1 MYCVKRYR
9 ASIRQSGHV
18 CLCVCLRVCTCVRIE
33 CKKRRGIIFYTNAH
47 LPSLV
52 SSPLVTQTNLLRYFD
67 IVYPSDGDRED
78 LTTREL
84 LSLIPAIQSGTREK
98 LERMIEAGV
107 GEA

>member
-1 MYCVKRYR
+1 M
-9 ASIRQSGHV
+9 

-33 CKKRRGIIFYTNAH
+33 CQKEEEPSSILTHIV
-47 LPSLV
+47 LPSLL
-52 SSPLVTQTNLLRYFD
+52 SSPLVTQNNLLRYFD

>member
-1 MYCVKRYR
+1 M
-9 ASIRQSGHV
+9 
-18 CLCVCLRVCTCVRIE
+18 CTCVRIE
-33 CKKRRGIIFYTNAH
+33 CKKEEEPSSVLTHIV
-47 LPSLV
+47 LPSLL
-52 SSPLVTQTNLLRYFD
+52 SSPLVHSKHLLRYFD

>member
-1 MYCVKRYR
+1 M
-9 ASIRQSGHV
+9 
-18 CLCVCLRVCTCVRIE
+18 CTSVRIE
-33 CKKRRGIIFYTNAH
+33 CKKEEEPSSVLTHIV
-47 LPSLV
+47 LPSLL
-52 SSPLVTQTNLLRYFD
+52 SSPLILFQNNLLRYFD

>member
-1 MYCVKRYR
+1 M
-9 ASIRQSGHV
+9 
-18 CLCVCLRVCTCVRIE
+18 CTCVRIE
-33 CKKRRGIIFYTNAH
+33 CKKEEESSSVLTHIYP
-47 LPSLV
+47 LL
-52 SSPLVTQTNLLRYFD
+52 SSPLVTQNNLLRYFD

>member
-1 MYCVKRYR
+1 M
-9 ASIRQSGHV
+9 
-18 CLCVCLRVCTCVRIE
+18 CTSVRIE
-33 CKKRRGIIFYTNAH
+33 CKKEEEPSSILTHIV
-47 LPSLV
+47 LPSLL
-52 SSPLVTQTNLLRYFD
+52 SSPLVTQNNLLRYFD

-107 GEA
+107 GEAF